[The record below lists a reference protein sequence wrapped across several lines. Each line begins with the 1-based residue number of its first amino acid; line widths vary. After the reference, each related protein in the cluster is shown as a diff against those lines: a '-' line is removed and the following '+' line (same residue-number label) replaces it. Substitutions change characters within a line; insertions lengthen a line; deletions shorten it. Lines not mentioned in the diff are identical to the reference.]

1 MAPRDG
7 SPFNFGSPASRGF
20 RVLAC
25 LLMLTVVMFV
35 ASCVGE
41 VDVPVAETPT
51 LQVPVDA
58 PTSIPRVTE
67 VSSPA
72 SLGEEASQS
81 GVETLAVP
89 VGLSFPRHGD
99 EVPVNRGDYY
109 VYGELLHSGDCLRV
123 SYADQVDPVATR
135 DGLMV
140 VWPDGFDFE
149 DDGGVFE
156 VFDAGG
162 RAVARVGD
170 SLRMSGRKVAAEDE
184 WDWVGPAGGC
194 SGPFWLVGDEV
205 SVVAGGGVSVVES
218 YDGVVFVT
226 SGEQR
231 GPIISATAAWDG
243 ELRLDGDCL
252 VVVGLDLPGESLVV
266 WPPGFRLEGTGE
278 DLSVVNGGGNVVAR
292 LGDEVMLGGR
302 GVDAG
307 AAYSGECE
315 GEYFKAN
322 SVVRLER

>member
-1 MAPRDG
+1 MIIRG
-7 SPFNFGSPASRGF
+7 GTSCNSGASVSWGF
-20 RVLAC
+20 QAFVC
-25 LLMLTVVMFV
+25 LLMLTAAMFLT
-35 ASCVGE
+35 SCEAG
-41 VDVPVAETPT
+41 VDDPAAETPT
-51 LQVPVDA
+51 PLAAGGVATAVPGIPEV
-58 PTSIPRVTE
+58 TSPVSAGE
-67 VSSPA
+67 VSGEVEVESPA
-72 SLGEEASQS
+72 VA
-81 GVETLAVP
+81 

-99 EVPVNRGDYY
+99 ELPVNRGDYY
-109 VYGELLHSGDCLRV
+109 IYGELSNSGDCLRV

-170 SLRMSGRKVAAEDE
+170 SLRMSGRKVAAEGE
-184 WDWVGPAGGC
+184 WEWVGSAGGC

-205 SVVAGGGVSVVES
+205 SVVVGGGVSVVES

-231 GPIISATAAWDG
+231 GPIISAMAALDG
-243 ELRLDGDCL
+243 EIRLDGGCL
-252 VVVGLDLPGESLVV
+252 VVVGLDLPGERLVV
-266 WPPGFRLEGTGE
+266 WPPGFRLEGIGE

-292 LGDEVMLGGR
+292 LGDEVVLGGR

-322 SVVRLER
+322 SVVSLDR